1 MFEPMHIKIVL
12 ILTIGLSI
20 ATALGYLSHRIKLSP
35 IFGYLL
41 AGYCIGPYSPGYV
54 ADIVTA
60 EQLAEIGV
68 VLMMFSAGMHF
79 KWQDLLSVKK
89 IAVPGAIGQTLV
101 SALIATTLMY
111 GLGWSLES
119 GIVFGLAIGVA
130 STMVLIRLLSDNH
143 LLKTQQGH
151 IAVGWLIVE
160 DIITV
165 VALLLIPTLAFSPGK
180 EVLLQEIA
188 YSIVIT
194 IFKFIVLI
202 ILMFTLG
209 RRLVSY
215 LLSKIVLINS
225 QELFTLGILAI
236 TFIIS
241 VGSAWLF
248 GTSIALGAFI
258 AGMVIGQSKV
268 HHLVTIK
275 VTPLK
280 DAFVVVF
287 FLSVGMLFNPAAIA
301 EHFNAFLG
309 TLAIV
314 LIAKPCAAF
323 LISFM
328 LKYPIKTALTI
339 AVSLAQIGEFSFI
352 LSQVATKFG
361 ILPSEG
367 YDIIVG
373 CALVSISINPLL
385 FKLTRKF
392 ERQFM

>member
-1 MFEPMHIKIVL
+1 MFEPIHLKIVL

-54 ADIVTA
+54 ADIVAA

-89 IAVPGAIGQTLV
+89 IAIPGAIGQTLV
-101 SALIATTLMY
+101 SALIATILMY
-111 GLGWSLES
+111 SLGWSLES
-119 GIVFGLAIGVA
+119 GIIFGLAIGVA
-130 STMVLIRLLSDNH
+130 STMVLIRLLADNH

-151 IAVGWLIVE
+151 ITVGWLIVE

-165 VALLLIPTLAFSPGK
+165 AALLLIPTLAFSPGK
-180 EVLLQEIA
+180 EVLLREITH
-188 YSIVIT
+188 SILIT
-194 IFKFIVLI
+194 VFKFTVLI
-202 ILMFTLG
+202 VLMFTLG
-209 RRLVSY
+209 RRVVSY

-287 FLSVGMLFNPAAIA
+287 FLSAGMLFNASAIV

-314 LIAKPCAAF
+314 LIAKPSAAF
-323 LISFM
+323 IISFM
-328 LKYPIKTALTI
+328 LKYPIKTSLTI

-352 LSQVATKFG
+352 LSEVATKFG

-385 FKLTRKF
+385 FKLTKKF
-392 ERQFM
+392 EKQFL